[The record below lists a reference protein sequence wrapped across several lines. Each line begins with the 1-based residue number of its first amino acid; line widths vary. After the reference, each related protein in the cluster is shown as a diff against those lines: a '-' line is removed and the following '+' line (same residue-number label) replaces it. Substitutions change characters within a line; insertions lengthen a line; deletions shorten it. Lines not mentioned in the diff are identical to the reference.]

1 MAPVEHFMAG
11 DDIAWNGYNSQMT
24 RAGLTETK
32 NNLSAMVDQVR
43 RGETVLL
50 LDRGKPVARL
60 EPILGIEGGH
70 LDRVVRLER
79 QGVLR
84 RPSAA
89 VPRDVVAR
97 PGPTPR
103 NGASGLRAL
112 LEERQGSR

>member
-1 MAPVEHFMAG
+1 MK
-11 DDIAWNGYNSQMT
+11 
-24 RAGLTETK
+24 RASLTETK
-32 NNLSAMVDQVR
+32 NNLSAVVDQVR
-43 RGETVLL
+43 RGETVLLL

-60 EPILGIEGGH
+60 EPILGIEGDH
-70 LDRVVRLER
+70 LDRTVRLER

-89 VPRDVVAR
+89 VPRDEVAR
-97 PGPTPR
+97 PGPAPR